1 MSRQLRSSWTFGSIN
16 IRQGRRWQLNMATV
30 SPSDGGTVGVV
41 GRGFVSVLAA
51 KLAAMEGYKTWML
64 MPNGQEETIKL
75 LMNEEDD

>member
-1 MSRQLRSSWTFGSIN
+1 
-16 IRQGRRWQLNMATV
+16 MATV

-51 KLAAMEGYKTWML
+51 KLAAIEGYKTWML